1 MSYLILIDFCTGT
14 ICVHPMYIYYQ
25 SICYIYM
32 HTFFHYTVPTE
43 VPQNV
48 TVTVESSRSIMLTWE
63 RPSLEEENGLL
74 VRYHVIVI
82 ETEIH
87 YTDNG
92 TEITGMQR
100 YLNTTYDVSKGRMQL
115 INESIH
121 PDYNY
126 TVRIAAATEPGI
138 GPFSDP
144 VTVRTNMDGECN
156 FDSAKYQ
163 LIDRLQL
170 ANI

>member
-1 MSYLILIDFCTGT
+1 M
-14 ICVHPMYIYYQ
+14 
-25 SICYIYM
+25 
-32 HTFFHYTVPTE
+32 
-43 VPQNV
+43 
-48 TVTVESSRSIMLTWE
+48 TVESSRSIMLTWE

-74 VRYHVIVI
+74 VDYHVIVI
-82 ETEIH
+82 ETQIH
-87 YTDNG
+87 YMDNG

-100 YLNTTYDVSKGRMQL
+100 YLNTTYDVSEGRMQL

-144 VTVRTNMDGECN
+144 VTVRTIMDGELKC
-156 FDSAKYQ
+156 
-163 LIDRLQL
+163 
-170 ANI
+170 